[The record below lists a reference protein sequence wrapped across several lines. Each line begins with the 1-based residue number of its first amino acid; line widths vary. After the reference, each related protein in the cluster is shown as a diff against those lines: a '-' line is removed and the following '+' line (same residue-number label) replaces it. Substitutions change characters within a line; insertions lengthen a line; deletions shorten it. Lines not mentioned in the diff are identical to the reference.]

1 MQETPVTN
9 TEKETLLAALESVCR
24 ERDYWKEQADR
35 ELDAYKA
42 TYKDRDAWRATAI
55 ELYRAFSNHIAD
67 PRKVRQIGCNF
78 SGGTEILA
86 IREYERMIGADR
98 GL

>member
-1 MQETPVTN
+1 MTNET
-9 TEKETLLAALESVCR
+9 EAQSLETLLATLRAMVA

-35 ELDAYKA
+35 ELAMYKS
-42 TYKDRDAWRATAI
+42 TYSDREAWRAIAI
-55 ELYRAFSNHIAD
+55 ELYRAFADHVAD
-67 PRKVRQIGCNF
+67 PRKVQKIGCSF

-86 IREYERMIGADR
+86 IREYEKMIGVDR